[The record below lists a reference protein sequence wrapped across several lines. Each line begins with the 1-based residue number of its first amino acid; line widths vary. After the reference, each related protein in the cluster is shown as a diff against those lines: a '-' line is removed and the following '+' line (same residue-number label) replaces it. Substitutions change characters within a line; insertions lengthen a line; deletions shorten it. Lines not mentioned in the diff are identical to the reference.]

1 MPIKI
6 KDPAVYECYDSAVCQ
21 TEAGN
26 TSELFENFASQLNS
40 SYEEL
45 SIDDILKVTDAIWNE
60 DDLEFEEPKYAL
72 RLKGRT
78 KFLYLTVSSHIG
90 SQSLVLAA
98 RSFALVST
106 QQYMTADMWDGVFIS
121 MPWLDRDAF
130 EKIYEDD

>member
-6 KDPAVYECYDSAVCQ
+6 KDPVVYECYDSAVCQ

-72 RLKGRT
+72 MLKDRT
-78 KFLYLTVSSHIG
+78 TYLYLTVSHIG
-90 SQSLVLAA
+90 LPSLALSA
-98 RSFALVST
+98 RSFALVGT
-106 QQYMTADMWDGVFIS
+106 EQYMTDDMWDEVFIS
-121 MPWLDRDAF
+121 MPWFDRDAF
-130 EKIYEDD
+130 EKVYED